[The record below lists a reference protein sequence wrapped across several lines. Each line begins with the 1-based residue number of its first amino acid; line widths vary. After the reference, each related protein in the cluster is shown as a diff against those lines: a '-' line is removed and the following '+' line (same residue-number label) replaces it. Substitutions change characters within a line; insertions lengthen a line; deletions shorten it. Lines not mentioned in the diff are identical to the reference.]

1 MAAPEGRPTEETQA
15 GNFRIRRYENIA
27 EVRCFCGR
35 TKPIRLGTQ
44 DLTKLVLLG
53 QHKACQVCD
62 EEAQKASTQTERLLA
77 GLNRIR
83 LKLDIGEHMY
93 LDKELVRCRIS
104 GGKDQRPRRM
114 VFSQYFGLELNCS
127 DKIIQSCDDANCYN
141 PYHMRIVKSTAK
153 KLTPEAE
160 SLIRYLVCEGKPAK
174 IIVDA
179 VELHTKVKVTTRYVQ
194 ILRKS
199 MSENPA
205 VNLPKLKSAIADN
218 EEIVRLLL
226 SLQAVSTSDLCQ
238 ESGLPR
244 AIVLRGLRRLVSA
257 GALQTVRFEQHT
269 LHAIV
274 NKNKD
279 LVIEL
284 LKKL

>member
-1 MAAPEGRPTEETQA
+1 MGAPEGKPIGETQT
-15 GNFRIRRYENIA
+15 GNFRIRRYGSIA

-35 TKPIRLGTQ
+35 TKPIRLSTQ

-53 QHKACQVCD
+53 QYKACQVCD
-62 EEAQKASTQTERLLA
+62 EEAQKATTQTERLLA

-83 LKLDIGEHMY
+83 LKLDVGEHLY

-104 GGKDQRPRRM
+104 GGKDHRPRRM
-114 VFSQYFGLELNCS
+114 IFSQYFGTKLNS
-127 DKIIQSCDDANCYN
+127 NDKIIQSCDDANCYN
-141 PYHMRIVKSTAK
+141 PYHMRVVKSTAK

-160 SLIRYLVCEGKPAK
+160 SLIRYLVREGKPTK
-174 IIVDA
+174 VIVDV
-179 VELHTKVKVTTRYVQ
+179 VELKTKVKVTPRYVQ
-194 ILRKS
+194 VLRKS
-199 MSENPA
+199 VGAHPE

-244 AIVLRGLRRLVSA
+244 AMVLRGLRRLVNA
-257 GALQTVRFEQHT
+257 GAIQTIRFEQHT

-279 LVIEL
+279 LVIGL
-284 LKKL
+284 LKTL